1 MLTFISRYAIID
13 QAPPLA
19 GHHAQTNVDGKDP
32 DLQHFQHLDPDKAP
46 GYRLS
51 KQQPWVPK
59 YANYLAAMLF
69 QARPLSPSISPS
81 IPPPPPLTHLLCR
94 SAAAL

>member
-32 DLQHFQHLDPDKAP
+32 DLQHFQHLEPDKAP